1 MSITADWLFQN
12 HTAQQVTIQLLA
24 RALPSS
30 ENTDPNLDNAAEI
43 EALALAHS
51 PLDGIAEQMN

>member
-1 MSITADWLFQN
+1 MPITADWLFQN

-24 RALPSS
+24 RALFSS
-30 ENTDPNLDNAAEI
+30 EDIDPNLDDAAET
-43 EALALAHS
+43 EALALVRS